1 MEQVLII
8 KNYPFH
14 FMGNLEVLAP
24 KVNIPAN
31 KLNRYKGKKLVK
43 SLQNDNTI
51 DANNYENI
59 FFCKFRLNL
68 PNVKKQGVYLWV
80 VDNEVVYIGET
91 INLRNR
97 FNIGYGNISPRNIFA
112 GGQST
117 NCKMNRVA
125 MQYFEQSKAIK
136 IYFYETD
143 DRKNIEKDLLKCNKE
158 NVKWNLHNDKMI

>member
-1 MEQVLII
+1 MKI
-8 KNYPFH
+8 
-14 FMGNLEVLAP
+14 
-24 KVNIPAN
+24 
-31 KLNRYKGKKLVK
+31 
-43 SLQNDNTI
+43 S
-51 DANNYENI
+51 

-68 PNVKKQGVYLWV
+68 SNIKKQGVYLWL

-97 FNIGYGNISPRNIFA
+97 FKIGYGNISPRNIFV

-125 MQYFEQSKAIK
+125 MQYFEQGKAIK

-143 DRKNIEKDLLKCNKE
+143 DCKNIEKDLLKYSVE
-158 NVKWNLHNDKMI
+158 NVKWNLHNDKII